1 MHWKKLLLIAVVV
14 GGFAFAATPRT
25 EARTFVSVGIGFP
38 IGFGYYGG
46 YGYPG
51 YAYGYPGYYPYGY
64 YRPYYSRVGYSY
76 YSRPYYSRPYYWH
89 RGHRVYYGRRCR

>member
-51 YAYGYPGYYPYGY
+51 YGYPAYYPYGY
-64 YRPYYSRVGYSY
+64 YRPSY
-76 YSRPYYSRPYYWH
+76 YSVGYYSRPYYWH